1 VSHAGR
7 PSHVLDRACACGKHD
22 FDEEYREPT
31 GGEAQRDAE
40 PKLIQS
46 SSDFVKG
53 FVPPDYLIDGI
64 LQRRFFYTL
73 TARTGAGKTALALLM
88 AAFTALGRAIGNI
101 EVTKGR
107 VLYFA
112 GENPD
117 DVRMRWIAMAQN
129 CDFDVD
135 TIPVGFIPGTFK
147 ISQLAGRIAQE
158 IEDRGEVAFVIVDT
172 SAAYFEGD
180 DENHN
185 VQAGAHARQLR
196 SLVNLPGGPCVLV
209 LCHPVKN
216 ASSENLIPRG
226 GGSFIA
232 EVDGNLTANKD
243 DSTVELHWQGKFRGP
258 DFAPM
263 AFLLRSVTHE
273 RLKTSRGKLIP
284 TIIAEHLSETAQQD
298 LSRTARHNED
308 KLLAEIA
315 NNGKASQSD
324 YARACG
330 WFLRNGDPHKTKVSR
345 VQSQLKAAG
354 LIRVERGEHVLTEKG
369 EKAIKKA
376 RRAET
381 ADDE

>member
-1 VSHAGR
+1 MNFQEEDLSGTFEEF
-7 PSHVLDRACACGKHD
+7 S
-22 FDEEYREPT
+22 DEPNTDNKESGSGADT
-31 GGEAQRDAE
+31 
-40 PKLIQS
+40 KLIQS
-46 SSDFVKG
+46 SGDFVRG

-64 LQRRFFYTL
+64 LQRRFCYSL
-73 TARTGAGKTALALLM
+73 TARTGAGKTAIALLM
-88 AAFTALGRAIGNI
+88 AAHTALGRAIGGI

-107 VLYFA
+107 VLYLA

-129 CDFDVD
+129 YDFDVD
-135 TIPVGFIPGTFK
+135 TIPVSFVPGAFK
-147 ISQLAGRIAQE
+147 LSQVKARIAQE
-158 IEDRGEVAFVIVDT
+158 IEAHGDVSFVIVDT

-185 VQAGAHARQLR
+185 VQAGAHARQIR

-216 ASSENLIPRG
+216 APTDNLSPRG
-226 GGSFIA
+226 GGAFVA
-232 EVDGNLTANKD
+232 EVDGNLTASKD
-243 DSTVELHWQGKFRGP
+243 DSTVELHWQVKFRGP
-258 DFAPM
+258 DFAPI

-284 TIIAEHLSETAQQD
+284 TVIAEHLSETAQQD
-298 LSRTARHNED
+298 LGRTARFHED
-308 KLLAEIA
+308 TLLAEIA
-315 NNGKASQSD
+315 KNGNASQSE

-330 WFLRNGDPHKTKVSR
+330 WFLRNGEPHKSKVAR
-345 VQSQLKAAG
+345 VKAQLQAAR
-354 LIRVERGEHVLTEKG
+354 LIAVERGEVVLTEKG
-369 EKAIKKA
+369 KKAVKKA

>member
-1 VSHAGR
+1 MNFQEEDLSGTFEEF
-7 PSHVLDRACACGKHD
+7 S
-22 FDEEYREPT
+22 DEPNTDNKESGSGADT
-31 GGEAQRDAE
+31 
-40 PKLIQS
+40 KLIQS
-46 SSDFVKG
+46 SGDFVQG

-64 LQRRFFYTL
+64 LQRRFCYSL

-88 AAFTALGRAIGNI
+88 AAHTALGRAIGDI

-129 CDFDVD
+129 YDFDAD
-135 TIPVGFIPGTFK
+135 TIAVSFVPGAFK
-147 ISQLAGRIAQE
+147 LSQVKARIAQE
-158 IEDRGEVAFVIVDT
+158 IETHGDVSFVIVDT

-180 DENHN
+180 DENGN

-216 ASSENLIPRG
+216 APADNLSPRG
-226 GGSFIA
+226 GGAFVA
-232 EVDGNLTANKD
+232 EVDGNLTASKD
-243 DSTVELHWQGKFRGP
+243 DSTVELHWQVKFRGL
-258 DFAPM
+258 DFAPI

-284 TIIAEHLSETAQQD
+284 TVIAEHLSETAQQD
-298 LSRTARHNED
+298 LGRTARYNED
-308 KLLAEIA
+308 KLLTAIA
-315 NNGKASQSD
+315 DNGKLSVSE

-330 WFLRNGDPHKTKVSR
+330 WFLRNGEPHKSKVAR
-345 VQSQLKAAG
+345 VKAQLQGAK
-354 LIRVERGEHVLTEKG
+354 LIAVERGEVVLTEKG
-369 EKAIKKA
+369 EKAVKKA
-376 RRAET
+376 RRSEAS
-381 ADDE
+381 DDE